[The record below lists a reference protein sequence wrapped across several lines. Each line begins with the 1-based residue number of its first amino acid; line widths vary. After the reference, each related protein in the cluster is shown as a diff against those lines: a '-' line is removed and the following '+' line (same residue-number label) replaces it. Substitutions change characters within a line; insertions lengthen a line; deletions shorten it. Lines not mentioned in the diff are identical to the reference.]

1 MRIAEDTPSRLVLR
15 DRTLWISLICF
26 GGAAALLARFAVV
39 GDKQLL
45 IGAGL
50 SLAFGLPFLRATDL
64 VFDKAQRLCDLRRLD
79 MLRVTRLSLAF
90 SEIRDIKVEVESM
103 AGDSHTISCRFSLV
117 TGSDV
122 IPLTVAYEPD
132 LERYNRMRETIL
144 DTLFPAAR
152 RPAATDPVQDLVKR
166 GQIVAAVALL
176 RKRDGLDLITA
187 KAQVDAMRQD
197 VADIR

>member
-1 MRIAEDTPSRLVLR
+1 
-15 DRTLWISLICF
+15 
-26 GGAAALLARFAVV
+26 
-39 GDKQLL
+39 
-45 IGAGL
+45 
-50 SLAFGLPFLRATDL
+50 
-64 VFDKAQRLCDLRRLD
+64 
-79 MLRVTRLSLAF
+79 MLRVTRHSLAF
-90 SEIRDIKVEVESM
+90 SDIRDIKVEVEPM

-144 DTLFPAAR
+144 DTLFPVAR
-152 RPAATDPVQDLVKR
+152 RPAATDPVQDLVRR

>member
-15 DRTLWISLICF
+15 DRTLWISLLCF

-39 GDKQLL
+39 WDKQLL

-79 MLRVTRLSLAF
+79 MVRVTRLSLNF
-90 SEIRDIKVEVESM
+90 SEIRDIQVEVEPM
-103 AGDSHTISCRFSLV
+103 AGGSDVISCRFSLV

-132 LERYNRMRETIL
+132 LERYNRMREIIL

-176 RKRDGLDLITA
+176 RKRDGLDLTTA
-187 KAQVDAMRQD
+187 KARVDALRKD
-197 VADIR
+197 VAGIR